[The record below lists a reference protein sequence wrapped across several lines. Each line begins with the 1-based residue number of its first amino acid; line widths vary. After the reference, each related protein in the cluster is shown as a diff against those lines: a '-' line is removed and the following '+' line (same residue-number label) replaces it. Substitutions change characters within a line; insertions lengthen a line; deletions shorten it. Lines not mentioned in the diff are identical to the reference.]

1 MFSQEQQ
8 GGCAHIFLF
17 HAMLNMSVNI
27 SPNRETGPDG
37 QAVSHQNRRSPM
49 NSRALLKCF
58 LILGLAAAILCSVLS
73 VLAQQSPAPKPGA
86 HKVIAYYFHTNTRCS
101 TCIKIEAY
109 SKEAIE
115 QGFPEELKKGTL
127 EMRIVN
133 YENPE
138 NRHFMQDY
146 KLVSKSL
153 VLVNMVDE
161 KQTEW
166 TNLKVVWQLT
176 GRKDAF
182 LNYVRKEVR
191 GYLAKS

>member
-1 MFSQEQQ
+1 VINKSL
-8 GGCAHIFLF
+8 I
-17 HAMLNMSVNI
+17 
-27 SPNRETGPDG
+27 
-37 QAVSHQNRRSPM
+37 
-49 NSRALLKCF
+49 KCL
-58 LILGLAAAILCSVLS
+58 LILGLAAAIAYPALS
-73 VLAQQSPAPKPGA
+73 ALAEQSSAPKTGA

-115 QGFPEELKKGTL
+115 KGFADELKKGTL

-138 NRHFMQDY
+138 NKHFMKDY

-153 VLVNMVDE
+153 VLVNTVNG

-166 TNLKVVWQLT
+166 TNLKMVWQLT
-176 GRKDAF
+176 GKKDSF

-191 GYLAKS
+191 SYLAKG

>member
-1 MFSQEQQ
+1 MNDK
-8 GGCAHIFLF
+8 AFLKR
-17 HAMLNMSVNI
+17 SVI
-27 SPNRETGPDG
+27 LRL
-37 QAVSHQNRRSPM
+37 AV
-49 NSRALLKCF
+49 AIACF
-58 LILGLAAAILCSVLS
+58 ASS
-73 VLAQQSPAPKPGA
+73 VLAQQSPAPKSGT

-101 TCIKIEAY
+101 TCVKIEAY

-115 QGFPEELKKGTL
+115 QGFAEELKKGSL
-127 EMRIVN
+127 EMRVIN

-153 VLVNMVDE
+153 VLVNIIDG

-182 LNYVRKEVR
+182 LNYVRREVR
-191 GYLAKS
+191 GYLAKG

>member
-1 MFSQEQQ
+1 M
-8 GGCAHIFLF
+8 
-17 HAMLNMSVNI
+17 
-27 SPNRETGPDG
+27 
-37 QAVSHQNRRSPM
+37 RRITVINKS
-49 NSRALLKCF
+49 LLKC
-58 LILGLAAAILCSVLS
+58 LSILGLAIAITGPTLS
-73 VLAQQSPAPKPGA
+73 ALAQQPAVPQSGT
-86 HKVIAYYFHTNTRCS
+86 HRVIAYYFHTNTRCS

-115 QGFPEELKKGTL
+115 KGFPDELKKGTL
-127 EMRIVN
+127 ELRVVN

-153 VLVNMVDE
+153 VLVNMVDG

-166 TNLKVVWQLT
+166 ANLKIVWQLT

-191 GYLAKS
+191 SYLAKG

>member
-1 MFSQEQQ
+1 MTHKTFFK
-8 GGCAHIFLF
+8 H
-17 HAMLNMSVNI
+17 VW
-27 SPNRETGPDG
+27 
-37 QAVSHQNRRSPM
+37 
-49 NSRALLKCF
+49 
-58 LILGLAAAILCSVLS
+58 ILGLAVITVFASLCLY
-73 VLAQQSPAPKPGA
+73 AQQASTPKPGT

-109 SKEAIE
+109 SKEAI
-115 QGFPEELKKGTL
+115 QNGFAEELKNGTL

-153 VLVNMVDE
+153 VLVNTVNG

-166 TNLKVVWQLT
+166 TNLKIVWQLT

>member
-1 MFSQEQQ
+1 MIKKTCLS
-8 GGCAHIFLF
+8 C
-17 HAMLNMSVNI
+17 
-27 SPNRETGPDG
+27 
-37 QAVSHQNRRSPM
+37 
-49 NSRALLKCF
+49 LL
-58 LILGLAAAILCSVLS
+58 LLGLVAVLGYPTLS
-73 VLAQQSPAPKPGA
+73 AVAQQPSVPRPGA

-101 TCIKIEAY
+101 TCIKIEQY

-115 QGFPEELKKGTL
+115 KGFPEELKNGAL

-153 VLVNMVDE
+153 ILVNMVNG

-182 LNYVRKEVR
+182 LNYVRREVR
-191 GYLAKS
+191 GYLAKG

>member
-1 MFSQEQQ
+1 MT
-8 GGCAHIFLF
+8 AKRFL
-17 HAMLNMSVNI
+17 
-27 SPNRETGPDG
+27 
-37 QAVSHQNRRSPM
+37 
-49 NSRALLKCF
+49 SRLW
-58 LILGLAAAILCSVLS
+58 ILGLAVAIAVSTLS
-73 VLAQQSPAPKPGA
+73 ALAWQTPAPKPGP

-101 TCIKIEAY
+101 TCIKIEQY

-115 QGFPEELKKGTL
+115 KGFPEELKSGAL

-153 VLVNMVDE
+153 ILVNTVNG

-191 GYLAKS
+191 GYLAKG

>member
-1 MFSQEQQ
+1 M
-8 GGCAHIFLF
+8 
-17 HAMLNMSVNI
+17 AMIHKSF
-27 SPNRETGPDG
+27 
-37 QAVSHQNRRSPM
+37 
-49 NSRALLKCF
+49 LKC
-58 LILGLAAAILCSVLS
+58 LMILGLTATVAYPTWCAW
-73 VLAQQSPAPKPGA
+73 AEQSPAPKPGA

-101 TCIKIEAY
+101 TCIKIEAF

-115 QGFPEELKKGTL
+115 KGFADELKNGTL

-153 VLVNMVDE
+153 VLVNIANG

-166 TNLKVVWQLT
+166 TNLKLVWQLT
-176 GRKDAF
+176 GHKDAF

-191 GYLAKS
+191 SYLAKG

>member
-1 MFSQEQQ
+1 M
-8 GGCAHIFLF
+8 
-17 HAMLNMSVNI
+17 
-27 SPNRETGPDG
+27 
-37 QAVSHQNRRSPM
+37 RS
-49 NSRALLKCF
+49 STFLKCF
-58 LILGLAAAILCSVLS
+58 LILGLAAALAYPVSNVA
-73 VLAQQSPAPKPGA
+73 AQQSATPKTGM

-101 TCIKIEAY
+101 ACMKIEAY

-115 QGFPEELKKGTL
+115 QGFPDELKKGLL

-138 NRHFMQDY
+138 NRHFMKDY

-153 VLVNMVDE
+153 ILVNTVDG

-182 LNYVRKEVR
+182 LNYVRREVR
-191 GYLAKS
+191 KYLAKG

>member
-1 MFSQEQQ
+1 MP
-8 GGCAHIFLF
+8 
-17 HAMLNMSVNI
+17 MLNEKSREVVAEDCQRDSVSLLHKNSNERRIAMI
-27 SPNRETGPDG
+27 SK
-37 QAVSHQNRRSPM
+37 S
-49 NSRALLKCF
+49 F
-58 LILGLAAAILCSVLS
+58 LRCLVILGLAVAVAYPNLS
-73 VLAQQSPAPKPGA
+73 ALAEQSPAPKTGA

-115 QGFPEELKKGTL
+115 KGFVDELKNGTL

-138 NRHFMQDY
+138 NRHFMKDY

-153 VLVNMVDE
+153 VLVNTIDG

-166 TNLKVVWQLT
+166 TNLKMVWQLT

-191 GYLAKS
+191 SYLAKG

>member
-1 MFSQEQQ
+1 MTKKSF
-8 GGCAHIFLF
+8 
-17 HAMLNMSVNI
+17 
-27 SPNRETGPDG
+27 
-37 QAVSHQNRRSPM
+37 
-49 NSRALLKCF
+49 LKCL
-58 LILGLAAAILCSVLS
+58 LIPAMTLVIAYPILSA
-73 VLAQQSPAPKPGA
+73 LAQKSAEHQPAA
-86 HKVIAYYFHTNTRCS
+86 HKVIAYFFHTNTRCS

-115 QGFPEELKKGTL
+115 KGFPEEIKNGTL
-127 EMRIVN
+127 EMRVVN
-133 YENPE
+133 YERPE

-153 VLVNMVDE
+153 ILVNTVNG

-166 TNLKVVWQLT
+166 TNLKLVWQLT

-191 GYLAKS
+191 NYLAKG

>member
-1 MFSQEQQ
+1 MINKP
-8 GGCAHIFLF
+8 IF
-17 HAMLNMSVNI
+17 
-27 SPNRETGPDG
+27 
-37 QAVSHQNRRSPM
+37 
-49 NSRALLKCF
+49 KCL
-58 LILGLAAAILCSVLS
+58 LILGLAAAITYPSLNGC
-73 VLAQQSPAPKPGA
+73 AQQAASSQPGT

-101 TCIKIEAY
+101 TCMKIEAY

-115 QGFPEELKKGTL
+115 QGFSEELKKGIL

-133 YENPE
+133 YENLE
-138 NRHFMQDY
+138 NQHFMKDY

-153 VLVNMVDE
+153 VLVNMVNG

-166 TNLKVVWQLT
+166 TNLRVVWQLT

-191 GYLAKS
+191 GYLAKG

>member
-1 MFSQEQQ
+1 MV
-8 GGCAHIFLF
+8 I
-17 HAMLNMSVNI
+17 VNAF
-27 SPNRETGPDG
+27 P
-37 QAVSHQNRRSPM
+37 
-49 NSRALLKCF
+49 
-58 LILGLAAAILCSVLS
+58 
-73 VLAQQSPAPKPGA
+73 QQSIKPPSAA

-115 QGFPEELKKGTL
+115 NGFPEELKQGTL
-127 EMRIVN
+127 EMRIIN

-138 NRHFMQDY
+138 NRHFLKEY

-153 VLVNMVDE
+153 VLANVVNG

-176 GRKDAF
+176 NHKDAF

-191 GYLAKS
+191 GYLAKG

>member
-1 MFSQEQQ
+1 MTSS
-8 GGCAHIFLF
+8 IS
-17 HAMLNMSVNI
+17 MLCSI
-27 SPNRETGPDG
+27 CLE
-37 QAVSHQNRRSPM
+37 RRTTMINKS
-49 NSRALLKCF
+49 LLKCL
-58 LILGLAAAILCSVLS
+58 LILGLVAAIAYPTLS
-73 VLAQQSPAPKPGA
+73 ALAQQSAAPQSGA

-101 TCIKIEAY
+101 TCMKIEAY
-109 SKEAIE
+109 SHEAIE
-115 QGFPEELKKGTL
+115 KGFPEELKNGTL

-133 YENPE
+133 YEQPE

-153 VLVNMVDE
+153 VLVNMVNG

-166 TNLKVVWQLT
+166 TNLKIVWQLT

-191 GYLAKS
+191 NYLAKG